1 MVPPNLKEQSGQ
13 LAIEGDA
20 VEHLD
25 DTVVREVGVLSVA
38 LEELMNHRAL
48 NACYCSCDVPIMQ
61 PSVKHHV
68 PAELG
73 KAQPDH

>member
-38 LEELMNHRAL
+38 LEELSKGRAHASGRKSL
-48 NACYCSCDVPIMQ
+48 YEAFKVESLKQIKTRVITY
-61 PSVKHHV
+61 
-68 PAELG
+68 
-73 KAQPDH
+73 